1 MTPAAR
7 TQAAIELLDAIVAA
21 AASGGAA
28 ADTLIARYFATRRYA
43 GSKDRRAVREL
54 VYAAI
59 RQAGPVPVSGR
70 AAMVA
75 VADSDPTIAATF
87 DGQGHGPAPITAE
100 EPRAQG
106 GIAPAW
112 LVEALSASGLDAVQ
126 QTALVDR
133 APLDVRV
140 NTLATTRDAV
150 LAQWP
155 EAAPTPVSP
164 LGLRLANGTA
174 VEQSDIYR
182 AGLVEV
188 QDEGSQIV
196 GAALSAKPGEWLVD
210 LCAGAGGKTL
220 QIAAAMD
227 NRGALLACDI
237 DRARL
242 QKLPPRAER
251 AGATIVE
258 SRLLNPGHEADM
270 LSDWT
275 GRADGVLIDAPCS
288 GTGTWRRNPEAR
300 WRLTPERLDRLR
312 AMQEQVLGV
321 GALLVKPG
329 GRMVYIVCS
338 LLDAEGR
345 DQVAAFLTRHP
356 GWSTEP
362 IEAAVGTPHGPG
374 YRLDPATHGTDGFF
388 VACLRAPC

>member
-75 VADSDPTIAATF
+75 VADRDPALAATF
-87 DGQGHGPAPITAE
+87 DGQGHGPAPITPD
-100 EPRAQG
+100 EPRAEG
-106 GIAPAW
+106 GIAPDW
-112 LVEALSASGLDAVQ
+112 LVEALTASGLDGAQ
-126 QTALVDR
+126 QAALVDR

-140 NTLATTRDAV
+140 NSLATTRQAV
-150 LAQWP
+150 LEQLPDAT
-155 EAAPTPVSP
+155 PTPLAP
-164 LGLRLANGTA
+164 LGLRLASGTP
-174 VEQSDIYR
+174 VEQSDLYR

-188 QDEGSQIV
+188 QDEGSQLV
-196 GAALSAKPGEWLVD
+196 GAALAAQPGEWLVD

-251 AGATIVE
+251 AGATIIE
-258 SRLLNPGHEADM
+258 SRLLNPGHEAEM
-270 LSDWT
+270 LSDWA
-275 GRADGVLIDAPCS
+275 GKADGVLIDAPCS

-300 WRLTPERLDRLR
+300 WRLTPDRLAR
-312 AMQEQVLGV
+312 LRVMQEQVLSV
-321 GALLVKPG
+321 GAGLVKPG
-329 GRMVYIVCS
+329 GRMIYIVCS
-338 LLDAEGR
+338 LLDAEGTE
-345 DQVAAFLTRHP
+345 QVAAFLASHP
-356 GWSTEP
+356 GWSAEP
-362 IEAAVGTPHGPG
+362 VEPAVGARHGLG
-374 YRLDPATHGTDGFF
+374 HRLDPASHGTDGFF

>member
-7 TQAAIELLDAIVAA
+7 TQAAIELLDEILAA

-59 RQAGPVPVSGR
+59 RQAGRVPVSGR

-75 VADSDPTIAATF
+75 MADRDPALAATF
-87 DGQGHGPAPITAE
+87 DGQGHGPAPITPD
-100 EPRAQG
+100 EPRAEG
-106 GIAPAW
+106 GIAPDW
-112 LVEALSASGLDAVQ
+112 LVEALAASGLDGAQ
-126 QTALVDR
+126 QAALVDR

-140 NTLATTRDAV
+140 NSLATTRQAV
-150 LAQWP
+150 LEQLPDAT
-155 EAAPTPVSP
+155 PTPLAP
-164 LGLRLANGTA
+164 LGLRLASGTP
-174 VEQSDIYR
+174 VEQSDLYR

-188 QDEGSQIV
+188 QDEGSQLV
-196 GAALSAKPGEWLVD
+196 GAALAAQPGEWLVD

-251 AGATIVE
+251 AGATIIE
-258 SRLLNPGHEADM
+258 SRLLNPGHEAEM
-270 LSDWT
+270 LSDWA
-275 GRADGVLIDAPCS
+275 GKADGVLIDAPCS

-300 WRLTPERLDRLR
+300 WRLTPDRLAR
-312 AMQEQVLGV
+312 LRVMQEQVLSV
-321 GALLVKPG
+321 GAGLVKPG
-329 GRMVYIVCS
+329 GRMIYIVCS
-338 LLDAEGR
+338 LLDAEGTE
-345 DQVAAFLTRHP
+345 QVAAFLASHP
-356 GWSTEP
+356 GWSAEP
-362 IEAAVGTPHGPG
+362 VEPAVGARHGLG
-374 YRLDPATHGTDGFF
+374 HRLDPASHGTDGFF